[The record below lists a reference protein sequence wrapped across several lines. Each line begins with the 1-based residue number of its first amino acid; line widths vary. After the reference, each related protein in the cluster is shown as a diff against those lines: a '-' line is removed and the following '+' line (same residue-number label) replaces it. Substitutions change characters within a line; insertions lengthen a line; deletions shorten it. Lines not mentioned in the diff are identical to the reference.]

1 MTAWN
6 WLTKPPYTWSFVRNV
21 VIKGLALFVLVNLAF
36 ALLKPLP
43 LLGQISI
50 YNSLIPGRP
59 RLPYGENPEQSYNLS
74 LQSLEAMFAS
84 HEINGVRKA
93 ADEYRVLLIGDS
105 AVWGVLLNPDQTLA
119 GQLNAAGL
127 RTSDGKRVR
136 AYNLGYPVQSLTK
149 DLLILQYAMRYAPD
163 LVIWLFTPESFP
175 PDQQLITLLVREN
188 PAPIR
193 ALIARYKLNIDPAD
207 PSFIEPSF
215 LEQTIVGQ
223 RRALADLL
231 RLQLYG
237 LTWNITAHDQTYP
250 RFYEPRMEDFG
261 TDVQWHGF
269 APGTLSADKLAFD
282 VIGAGVSLVSEKQT
296 PILLIN
302 EPIFI
307 SRGVN
312 SNLRYDFFYP
322 RWLFD
327 RFRELMAAQSQSNG
341 WAYLDLWNI
350 IPASEFTDSAVH
362 LTPAGSSQLA
372 GRVGA
377 ALLQIANRELN
388 ARR

>member
-1 MTAWN
+1 MTAWD
-6 WLTKPPYTWSFVRNV
+6 WLTKTPYTWRFVRNV

-43 LLGQISI
+43 LLGQISL
-50 YNSLIPGRP
+50 YNSLLPGRP
-59 RLPYGENPEQSYNLS
+59 RLPYGENPGQSYNLS
-74 LQSLEAMFAS
+74 LQNLEAMFAS
-84 HEINGVRKA
+84 HEINGATKA

-127 RTSDGKRVR
+127 RTSEGKRVR

-149 DLLILQYAMRYAPD
+149 DLLILQYALRYSPD
-163 LVIWLFTPESFP
+163 LVIWLFTPESFA
-175 PDQQLITLLVREN
+175 PDQQLITLLVRQN
-188 PAPIR
+188 PAPVR
-193 ALIARYKLNIDPAD
+193 ALIARYQLNLNPAD
-207 PSFIEPSF
+207 PGFIEPSF
-215 LEQTIVGQ
+215 PEQTIVGQ

-237 LTWNITAHDQTYP
+237 FTWNITAHDQTYP
-250 RFYEPRMEDFG
+250 RFYEPHMEDFG
-261 TDVQWHGF
+261 TDVQWHSF
-269 APGTLSADKLAFD
+269 APDTLSADKLAFD
-282 VIGAGVSLVSEKQT
+282 IIGAGASLVSEKRA

-307 SRGVN
+307 SQGTN
-312 SNLRYDFFYP
+312 SSLRYDFFYP

-327 RFRELMAAQSQSNG
+327 QFRAWMKVQSQSSG
-341 WAYLDLWNI
+341 WAYLDLWDAV
-350 IPASEFTDSAVH
+350 PASEFTDSAVH
-362 LTPAGSSQLA
+362 LTPAGSGQLA
-372 GRVGA
+372 ARVGT